1 MKNYTAFKGVDV
13 SEKLQ
18 GLDATVEF
26 TFSPQEGYSL
36 LAGTFKSKSSY
47 IVSYISTK
55 LDNYVNPTR
64 VVAILTDTL
73 LSLSFFICPALSC
86 FSPAVADNF
95 NYSSSLKEISIFAQP
110 VQSWLFVSTFLCKLP
125 MVTLFTI
132 AEKQLA
138 GPFIPSSLFSCQYL
152 SQVCNYSH
160 CT

>member
-18 GLDATVEF
+18 GLDVTVEF

-64 VVAILTDTL
+64 VVAMCTDRHSAFIEL
-73 LSLSFFICPALSC
+73 LYL
-86 FSPAVADNF
+86 
-95 NYSSSLKEISIFAQP
+95 SSSL
-110 VQSWLFVSTFLCKLP
+110 LL
-125 MVTLFTI
+125 
-132 AEKQLA
+132 
-138 GPFIPSSLFSCQYL
+138 
-152 SQVCNYSH
+152 
-160 CT
+160 